1 MIGLRKGI
9 SKITFFRERKI
20 VSMSTAKKK
29 RTDSSILKIE
39 TNEKIGLFDVFPR
52 VYPTSNLTIHSNF

>member
-29 RTDSSILKIE
+29 KKEQTV
-39 TNEKIGLFDVFPR
+39 VF
-52 VYPTSNLTIHSNF
+52 

>member
-20 VSMSTAKKK
+20 VSMSTAKK

>member
-29 RTDSSILKIE
+29 EQTV
-39 TNEKIGLFDVFPR
+39 VF
-52 VYPTSNLTIHSNF
+52 